1 MRSILPMRTAK
12 IGYIVIS
19 IIFAFLGGLM
29 IIFPDL
35 SIRTI
40 AGCVGSVMILF
51 GIIKLIGYYSKDLF
65 RLAFQFDME
74 FGILSII
81 IGILIL
87 DHTNAAISF
96 MTTALGITIFAE
108 GLFKIRIAADSRRFG
123 IRSWPVIMLLAVI
136 SCIFGV
142 VLIYLPDSSARFLT
156 VMLGIELLAEAA
168 LSFSVALF
176 TVKIIRNQRPDR
188 IDKEWEV

>member
-1 MRSILPMRTAK
+1 
-12 IGYIVIS
+12 
-19 IIFAFLGGLM
+19 
-29 IIFPDL
+29 
-35 SIRTI
+35 
-40 AGCVGSVMILF
+40 
-51 GIIKLIGYYSKDLF
+51 
-65 RLAFQFDME
+65 ME

-108 GLFKIRIAADSRRFG
+108 GLFKIRIAVDSRRFG

>member
-1 MRSILPMRTAK
+1 
-12 IGYIVIS
+12 
-19 IIFAFLGGLM
+19 
-29 IIFPDL
+29 
-35 SIRTI
+35 
-40 AGCVGSVMILF
+40 
-51 GIIKLIGYYSKDLF
+51 
-65 RLAFQFDME
+65 
-74 FGILSII
+74 
-81 IGILIL
+81 
-87 DHTNAAISF
+87 
-96 MTTALGITIFAE
+96 MTTALGIAIFAE

-123 IRSWPVIMLLAVI
+123 IRSWPLIMLLAVI

>member
-19 IIFAFLGGLM
+19 IIFAVLGGLM
-29 IIFPDL
+29 IGFPDL
-35 SIRTI
+35 SVRTI
-40 AGCVGSVMILF
+40 AICVGSVMILF

-87 DHTNAAISF
+87 NHTDAAISF
-96 MTTALGITIFAE
+96 MTTALGIAIFAE
-108 GLFKIRIAADSRRFG
+108 GLFKIRIAVDSRRFG

-136 SCIFGV
+136 SCVFGV